1 MKRFL
6 MAAALAALPA
16 LGLAPQ
22 FTGLAATSVTA
33 ASSANCVLPANA
45 NGKATKVAAGLNAFR
60 ASQGLGR
67 VSHDSELSRAAQVQ
81 ACDLARTGKFGH
93 RGSDGSNHRVR
104 LERTGYCAGVS
115 AENLAWGYPEPKQI
129 ITGWQG
135 SPGHRKVMELSRA
148 REFGVGI
155 AQGAKG
161 PVWVLVM
168 AQPC

>member
-1 MKRFL
+1 MKRYL
-6 MAAALAALPA
+6 MAVALAALPIA
-16 LGLAPQ
+16 GLTPA
-22 FTGLAATSVTA
+22 FTAKTATAATTGGCA
-33 ASSANCVLPANA
+33 LPEAANA
-45 NGKATKVAAGLNAFR
+45 KATEIAAGLNAFR
-60 ASQGLGR
+60 ASQGLAR
-67 VSHDSELSRAAQVQ
+67 VSHDRELSQAAQVQ
-81 ACDLARTGKFGH
+81 ACDLARTGQFGH

-115 AENLAWGYPEPKQI
+115 AENLAWGYPQPNQI

-135 SPGHRKVMELSRA
+135 SPGHRKVMELDRA